1 MKNLFSS
8 VYMLALGLIALS
20 MNSCVLDKKPAEP
33 IKKDVAF
40 QMYSVRELIGDPGKY
55 AENHETVLKALADM
69 GYTAIEAANYG
80 DGKLYGVEPE
90 QFKADIEAAGME
102 VLSSHVGHNLNDAE
116 LQSGDFTEAL
126 KWWEQCIDCHKRA
139 GMKYIVNPGVNYPR
153 TLAEADVICNYMNKV
168 GEMVNA
174 AGMKFGYHNHS
185 HEFGRVEDNV
195 WYDYMI
201 EHTDADK
208 VFFEMDVYWAVRG
221 GVAPVSYFKKYPGRF
236 TLLHIKDDKE
246 LGQSGM
252 VGFDA
257 IFNNFEV
264 SGTKYLVVELEGC
277 NAPSILEGMKE
288 SIDYLLNADFVKP
301 SYDE

>member
-8 VYMLALGLIALS
+8 VYMLALGLVALS
-20 MNSCVLDKKPAEP
+20 MNSCTLDKKAEP
-33 IKKDVAF
+33 VKKDIAF

-55 AENHETVLKALADM
+55 AENHETALKALADM

-288 SIDYLLNADFVKP
+288 SIDYLLNADFVKS

>member
-1 MKNLFSS
+1 MKRLFSTFS
-8 VYMLALGLIALS
+8 VLAIGVLS
-20 MNSCVLDKKPAEP
+20 LCMVSCESKPAAP
-33 IKKDVAF
+33 VKKNIAF

-55 AENHETVLKALADM
+55 AENHETALKALADM
-69 GYTAIEAANYG
+69 GYTAVEAACYG

-102 VLSSHVGHNLNDAE
+102 VLSSHVGHNLNDEE
-116 LQSGDFTEAL
+116 LASGEFPEAL

-153 TLAEADVICNYMNKV
+153 TLAEADVICKYLNKV

-174 AGMKFGYHNHS
+174 AGMQFGYHNHS
-185 HEFGRVEDNV
+185 HEFGRVEDKV
-195 WYDYMI
+195 WYDYMV

-221 GVAPVSYFKKYPGRF
+221 QVSPVAYFNKYPGRF
-236 TLLHIKDDKE
+236 NLLHIKDDKE

-252 VGFDA
+252 MGFDA
-257 IFNNFEV
+257 IFNNFAT
-264 SGTKYLVVELEGC
+264 SGTKYPVVELEGC
-277 NAPSILEGMKE
+277 NAPTILEGMKA

-301 SYDE
+301 SYQD

>member
-1 MKNLFSS
+1 MA
-8 VYMLALGLIALS
+8 VVAMA
-20 MNSCVLDKKPAEP
+20 MCMTSCTPKPAEP
-33 IKKDVAF
+33 VKKDIAF

-55 AENHETVLKALADM
+55 AENHETALKALADM

-116 LQSGDFTEAL
+116 LESGDFTEAL

-185 HEFGRVEDNV
+185 HEFGKVEDNV

-221 GVAPVSYFKKYPGRF
+221 GVAPVNYFKKYPGRF
-236 TLLHIKDDKE
+236 TLLHIKDDRE

-257 IFNNFEV
+257 IFNNFEMA
-264 SGTKYLVVELEGC
+264 GTKYPVVELEGC
-277 NAPSILEGMKE
+277 NAPTILEGMKE
-288 SIDYLLNADFVKP
+288 SVDYLLNADFVKA

>member
-1 MKNLFSS
+1 MKKLFSKVS
-8 VYMLALGLIALS
+8 LMALGLVALS
-20 MNSCVLDKKPAEP
+20 MTSCTQKPAEP
-33 IKKDVAF
+33 VKVKKDIAF

-55 AENHETVLKALADM
+55 AENHEATLKALADM

-80 DGKLYGVEPE
+80 DGKLYGVDPE

-102 VLSSHVGHNLNDAE
+102 VLSSHVGHNLSDEE
-116 LQSGDFTEAL
+116 LQSGEFPEAL

-153 TLAEADVICNYMNKV
+153 NLAEADVICKYLNKV
-168 GEMVNA
+168 GEMANA

-185 HEFGRVEDNV
+185 HEFGKVEDKV
-195 WYDYMI
+195 WYDYMV

-208 VFFEMDVYWAVRG
+208 VFFEMDVYWAVRA
-221 GVAPVSYFKKYPGRF
+221 GVGPVNYFKKYPGRF
-236 TLLHIKDDKE
+236 LLLHIKDDRE

-257 IFNNFEV
+257 IFNNFET
-264 SGTKYLVVELEGC
+264 SGTQYPIVELEGC
-277 NAPSILEGMKE
+277 NAPTILEGMQQ
-288 SIDYLLNADFVKP
+288 SIDYLLNADFVKA
-301 SYDE
+301 SYDD

>member
-1 MKNLFSS
+1 MKRLFSTFS
-8 VYMLALGLIALS
+8 VLAIGVLS
-20 MNSCVLDKKPAEP
+20 LCMVSCESKPAAP
-33 IKKDVAF
+33 VKKNIAF

-55 AENHETVLKALADM
+55 AENHETTLKALADM
-69 GYTAIEAANYG
+69 GYTAVEAACYG

-102 VLSSHVGHNLNDAE
+102 VLSSHVGHNLNDEE
-116 LQSGDFTEAL
+116 LASGEFPEAL

-153 TLAEADVICNYMNKV
+153 TLAEADVICNYLNEV

-174 AGMKFGYHNHS
+174 AGMQFGYHNHS
-185 HEFGRVEDNV
+185 HEFGRVEDKV
-195 WYDYMI
+195 WYDYMV

-221 GVAPVSYFKKYPGRF
+221 QVSPVAYFNKYPGRF
-236 TLLHIKDDKE
+236 KLLHIKDDKE

-257 IFNNFEV
+257 IFNNFAT
-264 SGTKYLVVELEGC
+264 SGTKYPVVELEGC
-277 NAPSILEGMKE
+277 NAPTILEGMKA

-301 SYDE
+301 SYQD